1 MSNDISKDK
10 KVANV
15 PNLRFVSF
23 SQPWKRSPLKSI
35 VSFSKGSGISK
46 SDLSEQGRNCI
57 LYGQLY
63 TDYSNATQ
71 VNQTTLK
78 TSLNQSDLVISQAGQ
93 VLIPA
98 SGETH
103 EDISNSVV
111 INVPGVLI
119 GGDINILTP
128 KQEILGSFLACCFR
142 GVRKKQIASLAQGD
156 SVVHLNSN
164 NLSKLIIDYPSI
176 DEQAR
181 ITTFIRLLEARI
193 EVQNKI
199 IKDKKE
205 LKRGICEKKINNL
218 QTELSLNDLI
228 KKGYARTIKP
238 SELLPFTGQKE
249 YLSTSSINNDGVSQ
263 VECKITY
270 ENRPSRACMFPTK
283 NSVWFAKMK
292 NTVKVFKSTDDD
304 DKKYVL
310 STGFYGLLC
319 EETKMNA
326 DWLYHLFKTN
336 YFNDQKDRFSEGSS
350 MSGIKDNQFND
361 IKIKIFENKLEEES
375 FLSFL
380 NLIDCSIQVEIR
392 LLELFQNGKKY
403 FLANLF
409 I

>member
-1 MSNDISKDK
+1 MLPNCTFSRDQLNYKQGGFKNVHYGDVLIRYPTFKNGTDLDIPFINGSESLPSKHVVLHD
-10 KVANV
+10 
-15 PNLRFVSF
+15 
-23 SQPWKRSPLKSI
+23 
-35 VSFSKGSGISK
+35 G
-46 SDLSEQGRNCI
+46 
-57 LYGQLY
+57 
-63 TDYSNATQ
+63 
-71 VNQTTLK
+71 
-78 TSLNQSDLVISQAGQ
+78 DLVIADTAEDYTTGKAIELYNTTNQNILSG
-93 VLIPA
+93 LHTIPCRPKLPFA
-98 SGETH
+98 PGYLGYYF
-103 EDISNSVV
+103 NSVV
-111 INVPGVLI
+111 MKRKQHPLI
-119 GGDINILTP
+119 QGIKVYSLSRESLMSLSISYP
-128 KQEILGSFLACCFR
+128 SIREQYK
-142 GVRKKQIASLAQGD
+142 IASL
-156 SVVHLNSN
+156 L
-164 NLSKLIIDYPSI
+164 LKI
-176 DEQAR
+176 DE
-181 ITTFIRLLEARI
+181 RI

-205 LKRGICEKKINNL
+205 LKKGICEKKINNL

-249 YLSTSSINNDGVSQ
+249 YLSTSSINNNGISQ

-270 ENRPSRACMFPTK
+270 ENRPSRACMFPMK

-304 DKKYVL
+304 DEKYVL

-350 MSGIKDNQFND
+350 MSGIKDSQFND
-361 IKIKIFENKLEEES
+361 IKIKIFENKLEEEN

>member
-15 PNLRFVSF
+15 PNLRFKQF
-23 SQPWKRSPLKSI
+23 SNEWLSSRLKDESYPLK
-35 VSFSKGSGISK
+35 
-46 SDLSEQGRNCI
+46 
-57 LYGQLY
+57 YGLGA
-63 TDYSNATQ
+63 SAIPFN
-71 VNQTTLK
+71 
-78 TSLNQSDLVISQAGQ
+78 GQ
-93 VLIPA
+93 QRYIRI
-98 SGETH
+98 T
-103 EDISNSVV
+103 DISSELSNSEFAFVSPSFFDSEFLLEKNDILLARTGATV
-111 INVPGVLI
+111 GSSYIYKDDSVKTYFAGFLIRVRAKNIDPSFLFYQLSTSNYFKWVKTMSARSGQPGINSSEYGSYRIWLC
-119 GGDINILTP
+119 GKEEQQD
-128 KQEILGSFLACCFR
+128 LGSFLT
-142 GVRKKQIASLAQGD
+142 
-156 SVVHLNSN
+156 
-164 NLSKLIIDYPSI
+164 LID
-176 DEQAR
+176 DR
-181 ITTFIRLLEARI
+181 IQ
-193 EVQNKI
+193 VQNKI

-205 LKRGICEKKINNL
+205 LKKGICEKKINNL

-249 YLSTSSINNDGVSQ
+249 YLSTSSINNNGISQ

-270 ENRPSRACMFPTK
+270 ENRPSRACMFPMK

-304 DKKYVL
+304 DEKYVL

-361 IKIKIFENKLEEES
+361 IKIKIFENKLEEEN